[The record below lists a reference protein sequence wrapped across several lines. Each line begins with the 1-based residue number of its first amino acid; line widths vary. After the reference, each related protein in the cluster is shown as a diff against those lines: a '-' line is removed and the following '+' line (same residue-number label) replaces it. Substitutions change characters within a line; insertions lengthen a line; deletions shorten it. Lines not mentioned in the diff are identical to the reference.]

1 MCKENITDHVW
12 CHLFAVG
19 DCHFV
24 VTLVERIFSFHGP
37 GQCTQLKGKKQNGG
51 GGGNKTLNT

>member
-51 GGGNKTLNT
+51 GGGTKL